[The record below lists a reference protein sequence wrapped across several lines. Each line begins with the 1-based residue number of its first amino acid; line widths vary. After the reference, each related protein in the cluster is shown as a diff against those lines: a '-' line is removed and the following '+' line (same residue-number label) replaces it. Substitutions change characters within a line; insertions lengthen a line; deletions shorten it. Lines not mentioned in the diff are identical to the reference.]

1 MDGMQRLLIASQ
13 YGNLNMVKK
22 LLDEGISVDTQGNE
36 GVTALQY
43 AAANGDNDMLQ
54 LLLSYGASV
63 DLPNEYGWTPLMH
76 AAFYGFDS
84 TINILLN
91 HKAKVNS
98 RNKFGVRPLV
108 IASWNGHFSTVLL
121 LLEMGAIVD
130 TQISDDHISECE
142 LTSLM
147 ASVLQGH
154 DMIVQILLKRGVCTN
169 QVVAATGITPLM
181 MSACSGQKQMVDLL
195 IEHGAQVN
203 ATDICNRNALDIAMM
218 LGKTEV
224 EEYLRNKTITKVFMD
239 MKVVVEV
246 LKAIKNDDII
256 ALQKLLKD
264 DPSLCNCHLDDGAT
278 PLMYSAMFGHLHI
291 VQILI
296 KYGAELDKQDLVNG
310 WTALMQAVFHRKTAV
325 VKCLIDAGA
334 NVNITAYNG
343 CQALDLAYLLQEP
356 DNEVIK
362 LLTKKIDSLTTNIK
376 LSTPLTENTS
386 LKTSRSSNRYMSK
399 ESQKNTSIMNWL
411 GEVSSNILNRLQ
423 TTKFRQLPSP
433 SSENQS
439 PISCDTFI
447 SPDIAE
453 NTQNDR
459 SQLKNLSL
467 SSLPSPGQLLLSPK
481 SFPNVVVP
489 PLLFSPISE
498 ITQGRLCMKSG
509 QRIPPSEKT
518 KRMNN
523 LAFHPVH
530 LLKKRNVLQSLNS
543 KLSPSYQIDEEKS
556 EKKLNTREEKSLS
569 LGSYQRFSGS
579 FSDTLCSSSTNS
591 RASENSPLDKT
602 LVANKAEYIDT
613 EEKCIKEINVG
624 HPEDE
629 IEGLLKQLAMEEYV
643 HKFKSQEIDVEAFY
657 SLTDDDLQELGV
669 KNLDKRQ
676 QLLEVIRQPQAPS
689 I

>member
-1 MDGMQRLLIASQ
+1 MDNIQRLLIASQ
-13 YGNLNMVKK
+13 HGNLSIVKK
-22 LLDEGISVDTQGNE
+22 LLDEGISVDSQGNE

-54 LLLSYGASV
+54 LLLSHGASV

-76 AAFYGFDS
+76 AAYYGFDS

-91 HKAKVNS
+91 HKTKVNT
-98 RNKFGVRPLV
+98 RNKFGLKPIV
-108 IASWNGHFSTVLL
+108 IAAWNGHLSTVLL

-130 TQISDDHISECE
+130 TQISEDHISECE

-147 ASVLQGH
+147 AAVLQGH
-154 DMIVQILLKRGVCTN
+154 DMIVQILLKRGVSTN
-169 QVVAATGITPLM
+169 QTVAATGITPLM
-181 MSACSGQKQMVDLL
+181 MGACNGHVQIVNIL

-218 LGKTEV
+218 LERTEV
-224 EEYLRNKTITKVFMD
+224 EEYLRNKTITKVFTD
-239 MKVVVEV
+239 VKEVVEV
-246 LKAIKNDDII
+246 LNAVKNDDVTT
-256 ALQKLLKD
+256 LQKLLKD
-264 DPSLCNCHLDDGAT
+264 DPCLCNCHLDDGAT
-278 PLMYSAMFGHLHI
+278 PLMYSAMLGYLHI
-291 VQILI
+291 VQLLI
-296 KYGAELDKQDLVNG
+296 KYGAELDKQDTVNG
-310 WTALMQAVFHRKTAV
+310 WTALMQAVFHKKTAV
-325 VKCLIDAGA
+325 VNCLIEAGA
-334 NVNITAYNG
+334 NVDITAYNG

-362 LLTKKIDSLTTNIK
+362 LLTKKIESSTSNIK
-376 LSTPLTENTS
+376 LTSPLSGNIP
-386 LKTSRSSNRYMSK
+386 LKASRSSNSRYISK
-399 ESQKNTSIMNWL
+399 DSQKNMSIMNWL

-433 SSENQS
+433 TSENHS
-439 PISCDTFI
+439 PVSCDVFL
-447 SPDIAE
+447 SPEMAE

-459 SQLKNLSL
+459 VQLKNLSL

-509 QRIPPSEKT
+509 KRIPHSDRT
-518 KRMNN
+518 KKMDS

-530 LLKKRNVLQSLNS
+530 LLKRRNVLNSLNS
-543 KLSPSYQIDEEKS
+543 KLSPSNQADEEKT
-556 EKKLNTREEKSLS
+556 EKKLNFRDDKSLS
-569 LGSYQRFSGS
+569 LENYQRFSGS

-602 LVANKAEYIDT
+602 LVANKAEYVAI
-613 EEKCIKEINVG
+613 EEKCVKEISIS

-629 IEGLLKQLAMEEYV
+629 IEALLKQLAMEEYI

-669 KNLDKRQ
+669 NNVQKRH
-676 QLLEVIRQPQAPS
+676 QLLKVIQQS
-689 I
+689 NLS

>member
-1 MDGMQRLLIASQ
+1 MQRLLIASQ

-76 AAFYGFDS
+76 AAFNGFDS

-334 NVNITAYNG
+334 NANITAYNG

>member
-1 MDGMQRLLIASQ
+1 MQRLLIASQ

-334 NVNITAYNG
+334 NANITAYNG

>member
-334 NVNITAYNG
+334 NANITAYNG

-386 LKTSRSSNRYMSK
+386 LKTSRSSNRYISK

>member
-76 AAFYGFDS
+76 AAFNGFDS

-334 NVNITAYNG
+334 NANITAYNG

>member
-334 NVNITAYNG
+334 NANITAYNG

-530 LLKKRNVLQSLNS
+530 LLKKRNILQSLNS
-543 KLSPSYQIDEEKS
+543 KLSPSYQIDEEKL

-676 QLLEVIRQPQAPS
+676 QLLEVIQQPQAPS

>member
-291 VQILI
+291 VQMLI

-334 NVNITAYNG
+334 NANITAYNG

-376 LSTPLTENTS
+376 LSTPLSENTS

-453 NTQNDR
+453 NTQNDK

>member
-334 NVNITAYNG
+334 NANITAYNG

-399 ESQKNTSIMNWL
+399 ESQKKYKYY
-411 GEVSSNILNRLQ
+411 E
-423 TTKFRQLPSP
+423 
-433 SSENQS
+433 
-439 PISCDTFI
+439 
-447 SPDIAE
+447 
-453 NTQNDR
+453 
-459 SQLKNLSL
+459 
-467 SSLPSPGQLLLSPK
+467 
-481 SFPNVVVP
+481 
-489 PLLFSPISE
+489 
-498 ITQGRLCMKSG
+498 
-509 QRIPPSEKT
+509 
-518 KRMNN
+518 
-523 LAFHPVH
+523 
-530 LLKKRNVLQSLNS
+530 
-543 KLSPSYQIDEEKS
+543 
-556 EKKLNTREEKSLS
+556 
-569 LGSYQRFSGS
+569 
-579 FSDTLCSSSTNS
+579 
-591 RASENSPLDKT
+591 
-602 LVANKAEYIDT
+602 LV
-613 EEKCIKEINVG
+613 
-624 HPEDE
+624 
-629 IEGLLKQLAMEEYV
+629 
-643 HKFKSQEIDVEAFY
+643 
-657 SLTDDDLQELGV
+657 
-669 KNLDKRQ
+669 R
-676 QLLEVIRQPQAPS
+676 
-689 I
+689 

>member
-334 NVNITAYNG
+334 NANITAYNG